1 MRENNN
7 NEEKPPMQNITINI
21 PEIYDKNI
29 QKLKEKGIV
38 SSRSQAVRLALKEY
52 LEKEYSINLKLL
64 NFFDEEK

>member
-1 MRENNN
+1 MRENKD
-7 NEEKPPMQNITINI
+7 NEDKAPMQNITINI

-29 QKLKEKGIV
+29 QKLKGKGLV
-38 SSRSQAVRLALKEY
+38 SSRSQAVRIALKEY